1 MSDISVLRIMHNMV
15 LLDNSCRK
23 WPLLRGLGGV
33 PTYRSELL
41 FLTRGATCSEKGASE
56 IAP

>member
-23 WPLLRGLGGV
+23 WPLLRGLGRV
-33 PTYRSELL
+33 PTYRPELL
-41 FLTRGATCSEKGASE
+41 FLTPGATCSEKEASE

>member
-1 MSDISVLRIMHNMV
+1 MHNMV

-41 FLTRGATCSEKGASE
+41 FLTPGATCSEKGASE

>member
-1 MSDISVLRIMHNMV
+1 MHNMV

-33 PTYRSELL
+33 PTYRPELL
-41 FLTRGATCSEKGASE
+41 FLTPGATCGEKGASG